1 MQLANFPLSFIA
13 LALAAAGT
21 AHADDAQSLTEALT
35 KGDPNLGFRYRL
47 ELVDQD
53 GLAED
58 ATASTLRTR
67 LGYRTGT
74 FKGFSAYLEFEDV
87 TVVGETT
94 YNDTINGK
102 TRYPV
107 VADPDGT
114 ELNQAYL
121 TYTNGSGLTLQAGR
135 QGINL
140 GTQRFV
146 GTVGWRQNDQTFD
159 AVTGI
164 FQNGNLTAVAA
175 HVWNVNRV
183 FSDRHP
189 LGSLETATEVLQL
202 SYKASPALELTAFG
216 LLIDLDTDTPAVNAA
231 LSSQTYGL
239 RAAGAAEFAAG
250 TQFTYSA
257 DYARQYDYGD
267 AIVDY
272 STDYYAIEGA
282 LTVSGIT
289 ATAGY
294 EVLAAAD
301 GMAFQTPLATLHK
314 FNGWADRFLTT
325 PVGGL
330 TDFYAGAA
338 TKIDTGA
345 LAGLALQVT
354 WHTFAAEDGGADYG
368 DEIDWQISKKLGKS
382 LSLALKGVHYR
393 TGGFATDTDK
403 VWLTLGAEF

>member
-1 MQLANFPLSFIA
+1 MQLGNFPLPFIA
-13 LALAAAGT
+13 LALAAAGS
-21 AHADDAQSLTEALT
+21 AHADEAQSLTEALT

-47 ELVDQD
+47 EMVDQD
-53 GLAED
+53 GLAKD

-87 TVVGETT
+87 TVVGETS
-94 YNDTINGK
+94 YHDTINGK

-164 FQNGNLTAVAA
+164 FQTGKLTAVAA

-183 FSDRHP
+183 FSHRHP
-189 LGSLETATEVLQL
+189 LGSLETSTEVLQL
-202 SYKASPALELTAFG
+202 SYKASPAMELTAFG
-216 LLIDLDTDTPAVNAA
+216 LLIDLDTDTPAVNAT

-239 RAAGAAEFAAG
+239 RAVGAVDIADGMQFA
-250 TQFTYSA
+250 YSA

-267 AIVDY
+267 AADY

-282 LTVSGIT
+282 VTVASTT

-301 GMAFQTPLATLHK
+301 GVAFQTPLATLHK
-314 FNGWADRFLTT
+314 FNGWADKFLTT

-330 TDFYAGAA
+330 TDLYVGAA
-338 TKIDTGA
+338 TKVDGGA

-354 WHTFAAEDGGADYG
+354 WHAFAAEDGGADYG
-368 DEIDWQISKKLGKS
+368 NEIDWQISKKLGKS
-382 LSLALKGVHYR
+382 LSVALKGAHYR
-393 TGGFATDTDK
+393 ADAFATDTDK